1 MTVEQFVEKFRL
13 LTEVVSSYEAPG
25 LLDVEI
31 YDLLNISQKEI
42 TIELCTARKF
52 DKLYSLITQGEVL
65 LTPELI
71 SPLPNTNLVY
81 RGDIDNNFFYPIN
94 GQIAISRSGL
104 PTSGFI
110 PDYSMGNTIVKLKE
124 VDIEYSNTFIENP
137 FNKNV
142 ILLNPLYWIESQG
155 ILNNPRIKVI
165 MDSYTTLG
173 SFTTVDSQPNVIINY
188 IKTPADF
195 NGSTTSELPE
205 NLHEIILNKAVEKR
219 NMSLVNNA
227 NKN

>member
-81 RGDIDNNFFYPIN
+81 RGDIDDNFFYPIN

-104 PTSGFI
+104 STSGFI

-124 VDIEYSNTFIENP
+124 IDIEYSNTFIENP

-155 ILNNPRIKVI
+155 VLNNPRIKVI

-195 NGSTTSELPE
+195 NESTTSELPE

>member
-81 RGDIDNNFFYPIN
+81 RGDIDSNFFYPIN

-104 PTSGFI
+104 STSGFI
-110 PDYSMGNTIVKLKE
+110 PDYSMDNTIVKLKE

-155 ILNNPRIKVI
+155 VLNSPRIKVI
-165 MDSYTTLG
+165 MDSHTTLG
-173 SFTTVDSQPNVIINY
+173 SFTTVDSQPSAIVNY

-195 NGSTTSELPE
+195 NESTTSELPE